1 MDSVTVNTTAI
12 TVLDMAAQPN
22 ISADSGN
29 ITASGNETEDD
40 FCNQEQL
47 LIDTLPIQLGFC
59 LLYFIIFFLG
69 FFGNLLVS
77 VVVVKQKHMRNV
89 TNLFILNLAISD
101 VLMCLFAVPF
111 TPLQSFTGK
120 WIFGSVLCR

>member
-1 MDSVTVNTTAI
+1 MDSVNVNTTAI